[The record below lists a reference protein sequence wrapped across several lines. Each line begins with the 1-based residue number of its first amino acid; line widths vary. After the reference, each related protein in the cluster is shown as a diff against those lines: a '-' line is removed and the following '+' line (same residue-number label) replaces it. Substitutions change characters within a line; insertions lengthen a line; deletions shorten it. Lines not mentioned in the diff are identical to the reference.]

1 VGWFDRMRKRRKKS
15 PTAGPLSLGAEIGVD
30 EPVRAPPI
38 RDGRAAKR
46 SNVKDFPRF
55 EVTAGDQLGHR
66 LSDQFASA
74 RFRLRGAFTPSQP
87 VVGRRMFAGRTS
99 TLTTLIRAIEDERLH
114 VIIYGERGIGKTS
127 LMHVL
132 AEAAREARYHVAY
145 VSCGASSNFDETFR
159 AFAATV
165 PLLFHNGYGATSPE
179 AERGATLADLLP
191 DTPISVRM
199 ASDLA
204 AKVVGTRA
212 LIVLDEFD
220 RVESPDFR
228 LHIAEF
234 LKNLSDRSVRVQLL
248 VAGVAANLTELLA
261 HIPSIQRSIFAL
273 EVPRMTEVEVR
284 QLVKNGEEISGVQFN
299 EAAVGFIV
307 SAAGGLPYM
316 ASLLSQHAGLK
327 AIGDS
332 RLVVTSHDINAAVAE
347 TLLELKGRIS
357 KRSQMQIAACIQD
370 GSHKVLCSLSG
381 FAQLGGGAFTLNDVA
396 SVASNVELAN
406 RYRALVEKL
415 ASEGVLIQRQEDEF
429 GVSYRF
435 LEGSVPIYL
444 WLLAAQTRLV
454 ESQEATAATA
464 QRRSATVT
472 A

>member
-1 VGWFDRMRKRRKKS
+1 VGWFDRLKKGRRKAS
-15 PTAGPLSLGAEIGVD
+15 PASPLSFEEAPGGEAS
-30 EPVRAPPI
+30 VRAPI
-38 RDGRAAKR
+38 VRDGRAAKR
-46 SNVKDFPRF
+46 SGVKDFPRF

-87 VVGRRMFAGRTS
+87 VVGRRMFAGRTN

-132 AEAAREARYHVAY
+132 AEAAREARYLVSY

-159 AFAATV
+159 AFAANV
-165 PLLFHNGYGATSPE
+165 PLLYHSGYGATSPE

-191 DTPISVRM
+191 DAPVSVRF

-220 RVESPDFR
+220 RVESAEFR
-228 LHIAEF
+228 LQIAEF

-273 EVPRMTEVEVR
+273 EVPRMTEAEVR
-284 QLVKNGEEISGVQFN
+284 QLVKNGEEICGVQFN
-299 EAAVGFIV
+299 EAAVSFIV

-316 ASLLSQHAGLK
+316 ASLLGQHAGLK
-327 AIGDS
+327 AISDS
-332 RLVVTSHDINAAVAE
+332 RLVVTSHDITTAVAE
-347 TLLELKGRIS
+347 ALLELKGRIS
-357 KRSQMQIAACIQD
+357 KRSQLQIAACIQD
-370 GSHKVLCSLSG
+370 GSHKILSSLSG
-381 FAQLGGGAFTLNDVA
+381 FAQLGGGSFTLNDIS
-396 SVASNVELAN
+396 SVASSVELAN
-406 RYRALVEKL
+406 RYRALIAKL
-415 ASEGVLIQRQEDEF
+415 ADEAVLIQRQDDEF

-444 WLLAAQTRLV
+444 WLLAAQTRLL
-454 ESQEATAATA
+454 ESQEAPANTT
-464 QRRSATVT
+464 QRRGASVAV
-472 A
+472 

>member
-1 VGWFDRMRKRRKKS
+1 
-15 PTAGPLSLGAEIGVD
+15 
-30 EPVRAPPI
+30 
-38 RDGRAAKR
+38 
-46 SNVKDFPRF
+46 
-55 EVTAGDQLGHR
+55 
-66 LSDQFASA
+66 
-74 RFRLRGAFTPSQP
+74 
-87 VVGRRMFAGRTS
+87 
-99 TLTTLIRAIEDERLH
+99 
-114 VIIYGERGIGKTS
+114 
-127 LMHVL
+127 
-132 AEAAREARYHVAY
+132 
-145 VSCGASSNFDETFR
+145 
-159 AFAATV
+159 
-165 PLLFHNGYGATSPE
+165 
-179 AERGATLADLLP
+179 
-191 DTPISVRM
+191 
-199 ASDLA
+199 
-204 AKVVGTRA
+204 
-212 LIVLDEFD
+212 
-220 RVESPDFR
+220 
-228 LHIAEF
+228 
-234 LKNLSDRSVRVQLL
+234 
-248 VAGVAANLTELLA
+248 
-261 HIPSIQRSIFAL
+261 
-273 EVPRMTEVEVR
+273 MTEAEVR

-370 GSHKVLCSLSG
+370 GSHKVLCNLSG

-396 SVASNVELAN
+396 SVASSVELAN

-415 ASEGVLIQRQEDEF
+415 ASEGVLIQRHEDEF

-454 ESQEATAATA
+454 ESQEATAAPA